1 MKKYIIPVLLLGN
14 ICLNAQ
20 NNTLKEGFINNIKS
34 PQVTDFIRYGNIPIK
49 KNVGELDL
57 NIPLLSIPTQDGN
70 DINISLAYNASGFI
84 PSKKS
89 GIVGFNWS
97 LLAGGVITREVR
109 GEADDQLGSPQTLNG
124 INGRHE
130 HGYLAGIR
138 QFGSNTNLLPT
149 DNDLNNFTSPKMTPA
164 LDNQDDDFY
173 EFRLKGYPDDN
184 TTRYETT
191 PDMFSFNFNGI
202 SGKFFIAPNGNVE
215 VTTSE
220 PHKLSVDLSGVNS
233 QPYVNQCTPRYESE
247 IKITDEL
254 GNKYYF
260 GKQGKNIEYA
270 VFLGTDANGNNS
282 TRLPVINSWYLY
294 KMEFINGETINYN
307 YAEDNLPIN
316 GSGSTFCYVEP
327 LQFWK
332 PLTQYAETKKL
343 LDFNVHVNE
352 YGKGVSTDQQ
362 AWGMAYEHM
371 TAEYSSGYSNTYS
384 IIKKALLSNIVYKG
398 TKINF
403 VYSDQNNLYKNV
415 DVFGANNSATPM
427 TKPNQKKLDKIEVY
441 YQNNLVNDINFTY
454 DVYNTQYPRIFLK
467 NVQERGKKPFV
478 LSYDA
483 TSAAG
488 TPIPYTCA
496 LDYWGYYN
504 GKLTN
509 DPYYS
514 PPKLVPS
521 VDYYSNGDFQYTSDV
536 REPNFDYAKMYSL
549 TGVTYPT
556 GGSSIFEYE
565 PHQYGQR
572 LERRSNNG
580 FIPALYA
587 VTGTSGGTRIK
598 KIYDV
603 DSNTNQNTREF
614 FYTTDLNQSSGVLMD
629 WPRYFF
635 KIRKQVSNSQVFPV
649 AIDETIIYQVSS
661 GYSKNLFE
669 SSVINYSKVTE
680 KLTSKGSITDY
691 YTSYI
696 DKPDRYIYYSNFM
709 IQLTDGTY
717 TPSPSSI
724 NIFVMPDDTS
734 IERGKLSKKLIKDEN
749 NNLLEETNITYNDD
763 PNRYDKFHLSINI
776 SNAWAQ
782 KLKTYYYHDF
792 ISRSI
797 TKKYFGGNILK
808 TEKNYFYDY
817 NLHNMLIKST
827 FEQADNSIEET
838 TFKYSPEVGNL
849 YLKNKNI
856 VGISLENKVLR
867 KSNLSDPGKMVS
879 FIQKIYPADQAVANT
894 KTSGLPLPYSILS
907 TDLQNIVDQEA
918 TYDKYDNK
926 GNLQQYTGKDGIS
939 TTIIWGYNQTQ
950 PIAKIT
956 GAQLSNISQSL
967 IDSIVNAS
975 ATDNASAPGNDES
988 AFLSVLDTFRKDA
1001 SLTNYQITTYT
1012 YDPLIG
1018 VRSITPP
1025 SGIREVYIYDTANR
1039 LKEIREDNQFGK
1051 ILKEFKYNYKN

>member
-1 MKKYIIPVLLLGN
+1 MKKYIIPVLLLGS
-14 ICLNAQ
+14 ICISAQ

-34 PQVTDFIRYGNIPIK
+34 PQITDFIRYGNIPIK

-70 DINISLAYNASGFI
+70 TIDISLAYNASGFI

-89 GIVGFNWS
+89 GLVGFNWS
-97 LLAGGVITREVR
+97 LMAGGVITREVR

-138 QFGSNTNLLPT
+138 QFGSNVNLLPT
-149 DNDLNNFTSPKMTPA
+149 DNDLNNFASPKMTPA

-220 PHKLSVDLSGVNS
+220 PHKLSVDLSGVSS
-233 QPYVNQCTPRYESE
+233 QPYVNYCTPRYESE

-260 GKQGKNIEYA
+260 GKQGKNIEYS
-270 VFLGTDANGNNS
+270 VFLGTDANGDNS
-282 TRLPVINSWYLY
+282 SNLPVINSWYLY
-294 KMEFINGETINYN
+294 KMEFTNGETVNYN
-307 YAEDNLPIN
+307 YQEDNLPIN
-316 GSGSTFCYVEP
+316 GSGSSFCHVQP

-362 AWGMAYEHM
+362 AWGMEYTHM
-371 TAEYSSGYSNTYS
+371 TAEYSSGYSNVYS
-384 IIKKALLSNIVYKG
+384 IIKKTLLSNIVYKG

-415 DVFGANNSATPM
+415 DIFGSSGSATPM
-427 TKPNQKKLDKIEVY
+427 TKPNQKKLDRIEVY
-441 YQNNLVNDINFTY
+441 HQNNLINDINFTY

-467 NVQERGKKPFV
+467 NIQERGKTPYA

-483 TSAAG
+483 TNATG
-488 TPIPYTCA
+488 TPIPHTCA

-509 DPYYS
+509 DPYFS
-514 PPKLVPS
+514 TPKLVPG
-521 VDYYSNGDFQYTSDV
+521 VNYYSNGDFQYTTDV
-536 REPNFDYAKMYSL
+536 REPNFDYAKMYAL

-587 VTGTSGGTRIK
+587 VTGIAGGTRIK

-603 DSNTNQNTREF
+603 DSSTNQNIREF
-614 FYTTDLNQSSGVLMD
+614 FYSNDLNQSSGILMD

-635 KIRKQVSNSQVFPV
+635 KIRKQINNSAVFPV
-649 AIDETIIYQVSS
+649 AVDETVIYQVSS

-680 KLTSKGSITDY
+680 KLTNKGSIIDY

-709 IQLTDGTY
+709 TQLTNGTY

-734 IERGKLSKKLIKDEN
+734 IERGKLSKKLVRDEN
-749 NNLLEETNITYNDD
+749 NNLLEETNITYNDN

-782 KLKTYYYHDF
+782 KLKTYYYNDF
-792 ISRSI
+792 VSSNI
-797 TKKYFGGNILK
+797 TKKYFGSNILQ
-808 TEKNYFYDY
+808 TETKYYYD
-817 NLHNMLIKST
+817 NPNHNMLTKMKT
-827 FEQADNSIEET
+827 NFENGTVQETSYKYADEKANQFLIE
-838 TFKYSPEVGNL
+838 
-849 YLKNKNI
+849 KNKL
-856 VGISLENKVLR
+856 GIPLEITTVKKSDVLDAGKVISKVETL
-867 KSNLSDPGKMVS
+867 
-879 FIQKIYPADQAVANT
+879 Y
-894 KTSGLPLPYSILS
+894 PYSYSQALTTTTGFALPISVIS
-907 TDLQNIVDQEA
+907 TDLQNNSDTEV
-918 TYDKYDNK
+918 TYKYYDAK
-926 GNLQQYTGKDGIS
+926 GNPRQYISKSGIP
-939 TTIIWGYNQTQ
+939 TAIIWGYNGSR
-950 PIAKIT
+950 PIAKIE
-956 GAQLSNISQSL
+956 GATYLQVLNL
-967 IDSIVNAS
+967 ENAIVSAS
-975 ATDNASAPGNDES
+975 DTDAAAAPGNDET
-988 AFLSVLDTFRKDA
+988 ALLNALDAFRKDPTLA
-1001 SLTNYQITTYT
+1001 NYQVTTYS

-1025 SGIREVYIYDTANR
+1025 SGIREVYIYDAANR